1 MGEPW
6 RWVLR
11 TSGVLALVAGGV
23 LLALHPSATFR
34 LVPPKVGII
43 PARAVGVTSG
53 KCFSPFNRLTDY
65 QLPPQTPPP
74 GIDRQIAQAAT
85 APCSAATNDREHI
98 VEALGIGAIVLV
110 GLSFIPR
117 RRALATTRGDRNR
130 CRSEFAQPARPSDAA
145 QQIRVPFQSP
155 SG

>member
-1 MGEPW
+1 
-6 RWVLR
+6 
-11 TSGVLALVAGGV
+11 VLALIAGGV

-43 PARAVGVTSG
+43 PARSVGVTSG

-74 GIDRQIAQAAT
+74 GVDRQIAQAAT

-98 VEALGIGAIVLV
+98 IEALGIGAVLLV
-110 GLSFIPR
+110 GLSFLPR
-117 RRALATTRGDRNR
+117 RRALLTTRRQ
-130 CRSEFAQPARPSDAA
+130 EP
-145 QQIRVPFQSP
+145 VPV
-155 SG
+155 